1 MARVTPARAIGLYPW
16 HPAPPVGSTPT
27 MTVWSG
33 GDWSGKGLPEEA
45 AQALRQEVGT
55 DLVEGGEPRGEILLG
70 QPDPQKA
77 LALPNLKWIQ
87 ITSAGITR
95 YDTPEFRDALKA
107 KGAILTNSSSVF
119 DDPCA
124 QHLLAFLLA
133 DARDLPEAF
142 RTQLGPKDWP
152 VERRRMHSYLLGDRR
167 LLIVGYGAIAR
178 RLVGLLKPL
187 GVDVTAVRRTPKGD
201 EGVPTHP
208 IESLDALL
216 PEFDTI
222 VNILPASPSTEG
234 LFDADRFAK
243 MKDGA
248 LFLNIGRGT
257 TVDQDA
263 SSPPSRVSKAPTS
276 TSPTPSRSLPTAPS
290 GPPPTWWSPPT
301 RRAAIRARSFASCA
315 TSSPTSNASA
325 RANRWKTGSCSPR
338 VPRVPG
344 DARAPVTRARD
355 APENTGCGRT
365 NPRPAPVAP
374 ADLPPPAT
382 SARRQAVR

>member
-1 MARVTPARAIGLYPW
+1 METKPAAG
-16 HPAPPVGSTPT
+16 HPAAPIGSTRT

-45 AQALRQEVGT
+45 AEALRQEVGK
-55 DLVEGGEPRGEILLG
+55 DLVEGGEPRGEILFG
-70 QPDPQKA
+70 QPDPEKA

-95 YDTPEFRDALKA
+95 YDTPEFRAAMKA

-152 VERRRMHSYLLGDRR
+152 VERRRMDSYLLGDRR

-178 RLVGLLKPL
+178 RLVALLKPL

-201 EGVPTHP
+201 EAVPTHP
-208 IESLDALL
+208 IDDLDRLL
-216 PEFDTI
+216 PEFDT
-222 VNILPASPSTEG
+222 VVDILPASPSTAG

-257 TVDQDA
+257 TVDQNALLAALPRLKGAYLDVTDPEPLP
-263 SSPPSRVSKAPTS
+263 SDSPLWSAPNVVITPHTAGGHRGEELRLVRHFLRNLERFRKGESLEDRVM
-276 TSPTPSRSLPTAPS
+276 
-290 GPPPTWWSPPT
+290 
-301 RRAAIRARSFASCA
+301 
-315 TSSPTSNASA
+315 
-325 RANRWKTGSCSPR
+325 
-338 VPRVPG
+338 
-344 DARAPVTRARD
+344 
-355 APENTGCGRT
+355 
-365 NPRPAPVAP
+365 
-374 ADLPPPAT
+374 
-382 SARRQAVR
+382 